1 MVRKFECWD
10 CHKVFEADDKK
21 DVLCPNCKSDNVD
34 YVSRHI
40 SFTKITL
47 SVIAIVVI
55 GFGIDYM
62 IKNGHD
68 SKDDVNGSNIDT
80 ETNYTDSAD
89 IESEK
94 VINSTYEEETGL
106 KIPPFISLIGEK
118 KLNDNETYSFKVK
131 VDHAPNVSYV
141 IMLTEKMGGAIVAKS
156 EDGSFTD
163 VPPSKAEGGIYLIQ
177 IVDKKADTLLS
188 TPQPMDGFF
197 PIVKV
202 NHKLSVEDL
211 QKLIDSQDMSL
222 IGNGETPY
230 IAPVYTIKYKGL
242 SNEDSHPATLADVL
256 EKLYVT
262 CVWSRAKVESL
273 EYDENNHISCITLKI
288 TK

>member
-10 CHKVFEADDKK
+10 CHKVFQADDKK
-21 DVLCPNCKSDNVD
+21 DVVCPFCKSDNVD
-34 YVSRHI
+34 FASRHI

-118 KLNDNETYSFKVK
+118 KLNDDQTYSFKVEVK
-131 VDHAPNVSYV
+131 NAPNNSY
-141 IMLTEKMGGAIVAKS
+141 IFTLTDKTTGKIIAKS
-156 EDGSFTD
+156 SDGSFNG
-163 VPPSKAEGGIYLIQ
+163 VPPSKADGGVYLIQ
-177 IVDKKADTLLS
+177 IIDKKTDSLLC
-188 TPQPMDGFF
+188 TPQSMDGFL
-197 PIVKV
+197 PVKKV
-202 NHKLSVEDL
+202 DHKLSVSDL
-211 QKLIDSQDMSL
+211 QRLLDSEDETL
-222 IGNGETPY
+222 IGNGENPY
-230 IAPVYTIKYKGL
+230 LSPGYTIKYIGL
-242 SNEDSHPATLADVL
+242 SNDDPHPTNLADVI
-256 EKLYVT
+256 EKIYMD
-262 CVWSRAKVESL
+262 VWRSVKVESL
-273 EYDENNHISCITLKI
+273 EYDNSSHISNITLKI

>member
-40 SFTKITL
+40 PYTKIAL
-47 SVIAIVVI
+47 GIIAIAIV
-55 GFGIDYM
+55 GYGIDFM
-62 IKNGHD
+62 LNEWQRFNINRHD
-68 SKDDVNGSNIDT
+68 DNLPVDTPDTSITVPEEKIVSTFVN
-80 ETNYTDSAD
+80 
-89 IESEK
+89 
-94 VINSTYEEETGL
+94 ETGL
-106 KIPPFISLIGEK
+106 KIPPSISLDGEK
-118 KLNDNETYSFKVK
+118 KLNDNETYSFKVI

-141 IMLTEKMGGAIVAKS
+141 ITLTEKTSGAIVAKS

-197 PIVKV
+197 PVKKV
-202 NHKLSVEDL
+202 DHKLSVADL
-211 QKLIDSQDMSL
+211 QRLLDSEDETL
-222 IGNGETPY
+222 LGNGENPY
-230 IAPVYTIKYKGL
+230 LAPLYTIKYIGL
-242 SNEDSHPATLADVL
+242 SEDDSHPANLADVM
-256 EKLYVT
+256 EKKYM
-262 CVWSRAKVESL
+262 VWKSFKVEVESL
-273 EYDENNHISCITLKI
+273 VYDESNHISCITLKV